1 MFSFEFLETIFNEK
15 YSVMSSYTRSVSAVL
30 RSNCIF
36 KQSSLYWMNSQR
48 FIGYQCKPLPSLHGG
63 SLKITLTVPLISPNS
78 AEKKYLQITDP
89 IYWEGEIL
97 RNGNRGGG
105 GGFQN
110 NTFIPRIQDNRFP
123 SFPTSSFIQI
133 KSTRILEF
141 TTHRLKLQTNSFLIS
156 NLHLSIKISL
166 RQVVLLQTLIRSHQ
180 IRPCSLNKVLLTP
193 DIT

>member
-1 MFSFEFLETIFNEK
+1 
-15 YSVMSSYTRSVSAVL
+15 MSSYTRSVSTVL

-36 KQSSLYWMNSQR
+36 KQSYLYSMNSQR

-63 SLKITLTVPLISPNS
+63 SLEITLTVPLISPNS
-78 AEKKYLQITDP
+78 AEKKKVSTNNWYP

-105 GGFQN
+105 WFQN
-110 NTFIPRIQDNRFP
+110 NAFIPRIQDNRFP

-156 NLHLSIKISL
+156 NLRLSIKISL
-166 RQVVLLQTLIRSHQ
+166 RQVFLLQTLIRSHQ